1 MVFPTKFPEF
11 FIPPNLNR
19 RECLPHQFLKKTNG
33 KQSLNLALS
42 WVLALF
48 FFANGRHAFDLTI
61 ICRVFTT
68 DKKLPTITEIAD
80 VTDLFYEPSLT
91 NDSTIIKGTPSK
103 ADLAKS
109 SELMLRSV
117 SFAESSP
124 NSVEHIHFLGE
135 ESSGYRPPN
144 VDDGFK
150 ILLNRS
156 ERRRVAKLEGRINDM
171 AASDSD
177 APVVDDGDVLSMR
190 EEDLLELDD
199 SNPSPEKSLSF
210 ESRLPVSRP
219 SQALNFAACGLDSN
233 EMQRDLSVDALFN
246 LSHSP
251 PSEALKLRSLME
263 LSAEPEM
270 SLRRLDIK
278 IFAQLRAK
286 AISSRKKTQLQA
298 PVANLLPAEEDLKS
312 REAPADIYDS
322 STIRLPESITM
333 PQSIHKYMASLDVI
347 QKLALVR
354 SLESQECLVNLV
366 ERQSLDGVDLILD
379 PHTAI
384 FFLSLFMLSSQCN
397 KYVESV
403 AAQSWKFHRIL
414 VVFEAYPQSCA
425 KKGNKTLDSDL
436 NAYTPHILKAIRKF
450 RRDLNIAA
458 ACGTKCQETEVFYVF
473 ANSVDEGALFAR
485 MFGNFAEENDET
497 GGAIWGERGWL
508 DGDFLEASFKFSIPN
523 LPSVTRLSNQWIL
536 DHLFFRMK
544 RRNWLL

>member
-1 MVFPTKFPEF
+1 M
-11 FIPPNLNR
+11 
-19 RECLPHQFLKKTNG
+19 
-33 KQSLNLALS
+33 
-42 WVLALF
+42 
-48 FFANGRHAFDLTI
+48 
-61 ICRVFTT
+61 
-68 DKKLPTITEIAD
+68 
-80 VTDLFYEPSLT
+80 T

-124 NSVEHIHFLGE
+124 NSVEHIHFLGQ

-286 AISSRKKTQLQA
+286 AISSRKETQLQA
-298 PVANLLPAEEDLKS
+298 PVANLLSAEEDLKS

-508 DGDFLEASFKFSIPN
+508 DGDFLEASFKFFNSESSFGN
-523 LPSVTRLSNQWIL
+523 EAV
-536 DHLFFRMK
+536 
-544 RRNWLL
+544 

>member
-1 MVFPTKFPEF
+1 MPSPSVLEEDKWETVAQSRLILGVSPFFSLPTS
-11 FIPPNLNR
+11 R
-19 RECLPHQFLKKTNG
+19 YAC
-33 KQSLNLALS
+33 
-42 WVLALF
+42 
-48 FFANGRHAFDLTI
+48 DLTNL
-61 ICRVFTT
+61 CSVFTT
-68 DKKLPTITEIAD
+68 DKKLPTITEVAD
-80 VTDLFYEPSLT
+80 VTDLFVEPSLT
-91 NDSTIIKGTPSK
+91 NDSIINKGTPSK
-103 ADLAKS
+103 VDLAKS
-109 SELMLRSV
+109 SEMMLRSV

-135 ESSGYRPPN
+135 ENIDYRPPN

-177 APVVDDGDVLSMR
+177 ASVVDDGGDHSMR
-190 EEDLLELDD
+190 EEDLLGLYD
-199 SNPSPEKSLSF
+199 SNPRPEKSLSF

-219 SQALNFAACGLDSN
+219 SSQALNFAACGLDSN
-233 EMQRDLSVDALFN
+233 EMERDLSMDALFD

-251 PSEALKLRSLME
+251 PSEALESRSLME
-263 LSAEPEM
+263 LSTEPEM

-286 AISSRKKTQLQA
+286 AISSRKETQLQA
-298 PVANLLPAEEDLKS
+298 PVANLLPAEQDLKS

-354 SLESQECLVNLV
+354 SLESRECLVDLV

-384 FFLSLFMLSSQCN
+384 IFLSLFMLSSQCN
-397 KYVESV
+397 KYVERV

-508 DGDFLEASFKFSIPN
+508 DGDFLEASFN
-523 LPSVTRLSNQWIL
+523 LQ
-536 DHLFFRMK
+536 FRIFL
-544 RRNWLL
+544 R